1 MKKGDGMRL
10 FIAVPLPDHM
20 RRALMSVRKDLE
32 RQGVSGNW
40 TRSENLHLTLAFL
53 GEVSERELPA
63 VCSAMAADFAP
74 FRLALNGS
82 GRFGD
87 LLWIGC
93 GDCPQ
98 LEELAGSLRGKLEE
112 GGIRF
117 DPKPFRPHI
126 TLLRRGRGLDG
137 AGVHVPEAACR
148 VTRFSL
154 MRSERIGGKL
164 VYTELHA
171 VRAEHRS

>member
-1 MKKGDGMRL
+1 MRL

-20 RRALMSVRKDLE
+20 KRALMTVRKDLE

-40 TRSENLHLTLAFL
+40 TRNENLHLTLAFL
-53 GEVSERELPA
+53 GEVSEQELP
-63 VCSAMAADFAP
+63 VICSAMEAADFAP

-98 LEELAGSLRGKLEE
+98 LEELANSLRGKLEE
-112 GGIRF
+112 SGIRF

-126 TLLRRGRGLDG
+126 TLLRRGRRLNG
-137 AGVHVPEAACR
+137 AGVHVPEAGCS

-154 MRSERIGGKL
+154 MQSERIDGKL
-164 VYTELHA
+164 VYTELHS
-171 VRAEHRS
+171 VRTEHRS